1 MEYLYVLKLKQGK
14 WYIGKSADVNR
25 RFEQHLSGGGS
36 RWTQL
41 YQPIEIVY
49 TRPIRNEHDE
59 TNTTKDYMKKYGVE
73 NVRGGAYTQVVIP
86 PTTVAVIQQEMN
98 GNSDK
103 CYNCG
108 MLGHF
113 ANQCNVEEESEEEDD
128 VWECEYCDRQFTTH
142 FGCMVHEKSCRKDAG
157 PTCYRCGREGH
168 YKPDCYASTHVN
180 GYKLYSN

>member
-1 MEYLYVLKLKQGK
+1 MDLFVAKFFISNMEYLYVLKLKQGK

-41 YQPIEIVY
+41 YEPIEIVY

-86 PTTVAVIQQEMN
+86 PTTVAVIQ
-98 GNSDK
+98 
-103 CYNCG
+103 
-108 MLGHF
+108 
-113 ANQCNVEEESEEEDD
+113 
-128 VWECEYCDRQFTTH
+128 
-142 FGCMVHEKSCRKDAG
+142 
-157 PTCYRCGREGH
+157 
-168 YKPDCYASTHVN
+168 
-180 GYKLYSN
+180 